1 MGPRP
6 TAREPDDPPT
16 RRARPATTGLQRGAS
31 GEGSRSALERLI
43 EQEQAKRRAQA
54 YDEPEVPDELR
65 GPRP

>member
-1 MGPRP
+1 
-6 TAREPDDPPT
+6 
-16 RRARPATTGLQRGAS
+16 LQRGAS